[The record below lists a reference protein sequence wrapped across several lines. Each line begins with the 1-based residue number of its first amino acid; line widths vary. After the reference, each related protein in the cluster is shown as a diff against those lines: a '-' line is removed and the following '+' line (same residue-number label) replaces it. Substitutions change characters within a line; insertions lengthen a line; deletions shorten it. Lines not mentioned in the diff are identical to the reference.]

1 MYRAL
6 GKSAYRLGILFA
18 LTHPMMSSPSAQ
30 AATSC
35 ENLRQVA
42 IAGTELEQVERQEA
56 GDYTAPDSSTL
67 KDLPSFCRVH
77 GVIRPVPRSKIGF
90 VLWLPEQ
97 GWNGKFQMFGNGGY
111 SSKIAYASLAEQL
124 RRGYAVAGTDTGHSG
139 DDPDFAAGNPE
150 TIVDWGHRAVHQ
162 TAVTA
167 KAIIAARYDQSLNH
181 SYFSGC
187 STGGQQ
193 AFMEAQR
200 YPKDFDGILAGDPGH
215 NRTHLNAGFLWQFV
229 ANRSKTSGALIPP
242 EKLAAVSA
250 AVFKACVGRDGGLS
264 TDKFLTAP
272 EECHFQPKD
281 IQCTA
286 SDQPECLTG
295 EQVGAF
301 EAMYRGAR
309 DPRSGE
315 VIYYSW
321 PKGSENSGRVVKSLP
336 GWSLYWADPAH
347 PDLPARSNFWK
358 LWAFDNPNWN
368 WTMFDFGADM
378 KAVDDRLAAN
388 INAMNSDLTAFRAAD
403 GKMIHYHGLS
413 DPVVP
418 PRDSIDYFEDV
429 QRNLVKS
436 SAGPADASAN
446 FYRLF
451 LAPGMEHCRGG
462 DGPNVLDAQRALEE
476 WVEQVKSPDTIA
488 ATKFVN
494 DKPADGIALSRPLC
508 PYPQEA
514 RYTGR
519 GDPNSPENFACQPGH
534 RYPEP
539 LTGKLYRR

>member
-1 MYRAL
+1 VNLPSGVRLENAPDGKTLSNLLACGELDAVIGPRAPSCYQR
-6 GKSAYRLGILFA
+6 GASNVGYLF
-18 LTHPMMSSPSAQ
+18 PNPQ
-30 AATSC
+30 AA
-35 ENLRQVA
+35 A
-42 IAGTELEQVERQEA
+42 TEWFNRTRIFPIMHLVGVRRTLVEQH
-56 GDYTAPDSSTL
+56 P
-67 KDLPSFCRVH
+67 
-77 GVIRPVPRSKIGF
+77 
-90 VLWLPEQ
+90 WLP
-97 GWNGKFQMFGNGGY
+97 
-111 SSKIAYASLAEQL
+111 
-124 RRGYAVAGTDTGHSG
+124 
-139 DDPDFAAGNPE
+139 
-150 TIVDWGHRAVHQ
+150 
-162 TAVTA
+162 
-167 KAIIAARYDQSLNH
+167 
-181 SYFSGC
+181 
-187 STGGQQ
+187 
-193 AFMEAQR
+193 
-200 YPKDFDGILAGDPGH
+200 
-215 NRTHLNAGFLWQFV
+215 
-229 ANRSKTSGALIPP
+229 
-242 EKLAAVSA
+242 AAVL
-250 AVFKACVGRDGGLS
+250 KACVGRDGGLS

-281 IQCTA
+281 IQCTV

-336 GWSLYWADPAH
+336 CWSLYWADPAH

-358 LWAFDNPNWN
+358 LWAFDNPNGN

-436 SAGPADASAN
+436 SAAPADASAN

-519 GDPNSPENFACQPGH
+519 GDPNFPENFACQPGH